1 MLIRKLVLVLCA
13 VTGSAVS
20 AAETSE
26 LELLRAELAEIRHSY
41 ESRIDALEERIR
53 QLESSAR
60 APVAVA
66 DTASPAV
73 PVVQEKPSDF
83 NPAIGVVLVGT
94 AADFSPDNA
103 FAVPGY
109 MLDEEAGPGEGGF
122 SVGESELNAKVNI
135 DDRFFGNFT
144 LAVAD
149 EDGSTEVELEEAW
162 FETLAL
168 PHGLQL
174 RGGRFF
180 SGIGYRNQFHSHA
193 DDFVDRPLP
202 YRVL

>member
-1 MLIRKLVLVLCA
+1 MFLKKLFLALLCA
-13 VTGSAVS
+13 LASVAV
-20 AAETSE
+20 AAGES
-26 LELLRAELAEIRHSY
+26 AELDSFKQELSEIKAAY
-41 ESRIDALEERIR
+41 ESRIQALEARIKD
-53 QLESSAR
+53 LEDAGR
-60 APVAVA
+60 APAVA
-66 DTASPAV
+66 ARSAGPAV
-73 PVVQEKPSDF
+73 AAVQEKPSDF

-94 AADFSPDNA
+94 AADFSPDND

-109 MLDEEAGPGEGGF
+109 MIDEEAGPGEDGF

-168 PHGLQL
+168 PHG
-174 RGGRFF
+174 
-180 SGIGYRNQFHSHA
+180 
-193 DDFVDRPLP
+193 
-202 YRVL
+202 